1 MSKDPM
7 TTAKMI
13 LGNDFVKL
21 KIVDSKKERP
31 LQAGLQ
37 YAKVTWR
44 TIMDTGNASF
54 GQMRQN
60 YSSLATALL
69 RIYQERRKRKR
80 RITQSVGML
89 Q

>member
-1 MSKDPM
+1 
-7 TTAKMI
+7 MI

-21 KIVDSKKERP
+21 KIVDSKKKRP

-44 TIMDTGNASF
+44 TIMDTGHASF

-60 YSSLATALL
+60 YSSLATAAAYLP
-69 RIYQERRKRKR
+69 RKKEEAYNPKCRDA
-80 RITQSVGML
+80 SVNL
-89 Q
+89 QLGIS

>member
-21 KIVDSKKERP
+21 KIDSKKERP

-44 TIMDTGNASF
+44 TIMDTGHASF
-54 GQMRQN
+54 GQMRRN

-69 RIYQERRKRKR
+69 RIYQERRKR